1 MICVFWKHTF
11 IDFKSLKAY
20 GSAIA
25 RKINEDLESLAKK
38 APKLTAIVRGLGV
51 GVVPFASWLFEFLL
65 TVVSNVQAERS
76 SLNQK
81 GFCLILFA
89 LFFFFKC
96 NRSFELGKFNTI
108 YLVVLTAGA
117 VV

>member
-1 MICVFWKHTF
+1 M
-11 IDFKSLKAY
+11 
-20 GSAIA
+20 
-25 RKINEDLESLAKK
+25 AKK